1 MCIYHNFTYCFILNN
16 HKGVMK
22 LTNLIIL
29 NYIKFEGGRIL
40 NEIKKISREFD
51 IKCMKMSDFK
61 FTLYIFGL
69 MMLLFLITLPI
80 EIISRGIENLPRE
93 SQFDNLG
100 ILSIFIPTVILTPY
114 IETILFYIIP
124 LGVYCKL
131 KDKFKLNKRWDFIV
145 GGLCGLNFGILHAI
159 SYPDILTKGFN
170 FTIIGTLYAYVFFR
184 YKRLGK
190 KSVFSIWIIHALTNL
205 IAVGPR
211 LIGLMLN

>member
-1 MCIYHNFTYCFILNN
+1 MN
-16 HKGVMK
+16 K
-22 LTNLIIL
+22 
-29 NYIKFEGGRIL
+29 
-40 NEIKKISREFD
+40 IKKVFIRFD
-51 IKCMKMSDFK
+51 EKCMGMSDFK

-69 MMLLFLITLPI
+69 MMLLFLITIPI
-80 EIISRGIENLPRE
+80 EIIARGIENLPRE
-93 SQFDNLG
+93 SQFDDLG
-100 ILSIFIPTVILTPY
+100 ILGIFIPVVILTPY

-124 LGVYCKL
+124 LGLYCKL

-159 SYPDILTKGFN
+159 NYPDILIKGFN

-211 LIGLMLN
+211 LVASVFK